1 LDPEAGDTTPT
12 RKIKRD
18 LMYEMFEDLVEEM
31 YLSKEAELLEGQVKP

>member
-18 LMYEMFEDLVEEM
+18 LMYQMFKDLVEEM
-31 YLSKEAELLEGQVKP
+31 YLSKEAEILEGQTRA